1 MGSAFS
7 DLQGSAGYKDKSR
20 RAGRKDGVKTS
31 GGGLSVVDASGVA
44 LDDLPVSVPDVEN
57 KIDSWIAAW
66 CDRFAVSDIR
76 KASAQVFRALCMDI
90 GRNYIKPSGILKDN
104 SRTAAG
110 ACVASTCGR
119 YNPAAVVAL
128 YDVFGVFC
136 SRCDKIPFGSDFAC
150 FSGVSL
156 SYIREYTQGLTAS
169 GLDIAKRTHETEID
183 AIRRR
188 TSYFPVGGLAILNN
202 ELYGVGGAA
211 SSGGSAVVV
220 DSIPTAAGFR
230 AIDAK
235 PLT

>member
-20 RAGRKDGVKTS
+20 RAGRKNGKPP
-31 GGGLSVVDASGVA
+31 GGLSVVDSSGVA
-44 LDDLPVSVPDVEN
+44 LEDLPVSVPDVEN

-110 ACVASTCGR
+110 ACVASTCGK

-169 GLDIAKRTHETEID
+169 GLDIAKRTHDAEID

-202 ELYGVGGAA
+202 ELYGGGMIG
-211 SSGGSAVVV
+211 GGSASVTV
-220 DSIPTAAGFR
+220 DSIPTAGGFK
-230 AIDAK
+230 AIDVK
-235 PLT
+235 PID

>member
-20 RAGRKDGVKTS
+20 RAGRKDGKPS
-31 GGGLSVVDASGVA
+31 GGGLSVVNSSGVA
-44 LDDLPVSVPDVEN
+44 LEDLPVSVPDVEN

-110 ACVASTCGR
+110 ACVASTCGK

-169 GLDIAKRTHETEID
+169 GLDIAKRTHDAEID

-202 ELYGVGGAA
+202 ELYGGGIGGG
-211 SSGGSAVVV
+211 SSGGSVTV
-220 DSIPTAAGFR
+220 DSIPAVGGFK
-230 AIDAK
+230 AIDVK
-235 PLT
+235 PID